1 MVNKVI
7 FFTYGDSSDAS
18 TWSNVPYLFTKT
30 LRDKGITVYDVNLAG
45 NKWLRRFFDR
55 IIVPVFSIF
64 FPDHQYSFSRSR
76 ILRLINNYK
85 IKNSVKKHSNADLCI
100 FTNFDYYNKFTDIPT
115 LLFCDWTYDVLIN
128 DRLKRKTYFFENWFL
143 SQQKDAIVNAKY
155 VISLFPECAASIKNT
170 YPTANVQYL
179 GSNVINSMFTGI
191 LNQDIIEVKKKS
203 KEILFIGGE
212 KYKDGAQKLV
222 NAFTI
227 FSKKNPNYKL
237 NLIGIKSEW
246 IKSTSTDVLY
256 HGYLRKDVEEEN
268 KRYYNLM
275 LKANF
280 VINPTPLWAGYSSM
294 IEAMY
299 FYTPVITTP
308 YKDFVT
314 EFGNNI
320 KFGLYVENDHI
331 DNILDCMEKMIQ
343 TKNYE
348 EMCLNAHQSVE
359 KYSWENY
366 TNKLLNLVNS

>member
-76 ILRLINNYK
+76 MLRLINNYK

-191 LNQDIIEVKKKS
+191 
-203 KEILFIGGE
+203 
-212 KYKDGAQKLV
+212 
-222 NAFTI
+222 
-227 FSKKNPNYKL
+227 
-237 NLIGIKSEW
+237 
-246 IKSTSTDVLY
+246 
-256 HGYLRKDVEEEN
+256 
-268 KRYYNLM
+268 
-275 LKANF
+275 
-280 VINPTPLWAGYSSM
+280 
-294 IEAMY
+294 
-299 FYTPVITTP
+299 
-308 YKDFVT
+308 
-314 EFGNNI
+314 
-320 KFGLYVENDHI
+320 
-331 DNILDCMEKMIQ
+331 
-343 TKNYE
+343 
-348 EMCLNAHQSVE
+348 
-359 KYSWENY
+359 
-366 TNKLLNLVNS
+366 